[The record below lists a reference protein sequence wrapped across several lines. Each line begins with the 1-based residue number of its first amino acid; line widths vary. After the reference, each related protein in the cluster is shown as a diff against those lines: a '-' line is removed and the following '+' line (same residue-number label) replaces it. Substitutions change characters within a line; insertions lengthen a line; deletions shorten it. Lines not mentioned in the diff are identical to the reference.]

1 MAALLMIKEKIKTI
15 YADYHRVIVPVI
27 KAVVAFLM
35 LTAIN
40 DKIGYMARLDNLAVV
55 LVLSAVCAFMPRTV
69 TVIVGLAAVLIHLS
83 ALSVEIALVAAAVF
97 LVMILLYLRF
107 CSKDLLLVVLV
118 PLSFYFGIPY
128 IMPLVTGILCG
139 PAAALTLGCGIVI
152 HYFIDYISVNA
163 LTIQGMSASATVE
176 KIRIGVDGIIQ
187 NDALFLALLSFIAA
201 TLVVHILRRQAID
214 HAGSVAIFSG
224 AMTNVIL
231 NFMGILV
238 ADNGPTV
245 IGLLLGTIIAVPLA
259 MLVSFLFM
267 GLDYSRTERV
277 QFEDEDYYY
286 YVKAVPK
293 MKIQAPSKTVKRI
306 NTQKYRTHH
315 K

>member
-40 DKIGYMARLDNLAVV
+40 DKIGYMARLDSLAVV

-83 ALSVEIALVAAAVF
+83 ALSVEIALVAVAVF

-163 LTIQGMSASATVE
+163 LTIQEMSASATVE

-214 HAGSVAIFSG
+214 HAWSVAIFSG

>member
-1 MAALLMIKEKIKTI
+1 MAALLMLKEKIKVI
-15 YADYHRVIVPVI
+15 YADYHQVIVPI
-27 KAVVAFLM
+27 TKAIVAFMM
-35 LTAIN
+35 LLAIN
-40 DKIGYMARLDNLAVV
+40 DKIGYMAKLDSMIVV
-55 LVLSAVCAFMPRTV
+55 VALSVVCAFMPRTV
-69 TVIVGLAAVLIHLS
+69 TVLVGLAAVMAHLA
-83 ALSVEIALVAAAVF
+83 ALSVEVALVAVAIF
-97 LVMILLYLRF
+97 LVMIFVYLRF
-107 CSKDLLLVVLV
+107 CSKDILLVVLT

-128 IMPLVTGILCG
+128 IMPLAAGILCG

-152 HYFIDYISVNA
+152 HYYIDYISVNA

-176 KIRIGVDGIIQ
+176 KIRIGLDGIIQ
-187 NDALFLALLSFIAA
+187 NDAMFLALISFVAA
-201 TLVVHILRRQAID
+201 TFVVHILRRQAID
-214 HAGSVAIFSG
+214 HAWSVAIFSG

-231 NFMGILV
+231 NFMGILIF
-238 ADNGPTV
+238 DNGPSV

-259 MLVSFLFM
+259 MLIAFLFM

-277 QFEDEDYYY
+277 QFEDGDYYY

-293 MKIQAPSKTVKRI
+293 MKIQAPAKTVKRI